1 VSISD
6 GRGSPLA
13 ADSRLEAS
21 LTALFAVDIPVGVLD
36 RLDQRLEEGLR
47 TWRPRATRRSRF
59 RPGRRAGV
67 IGLLAAALAI
77 GGANGS
83 LRALYLLAA
92 GPFDLP
98 WHRGADVNLSQ
109 TVDGYRVTLDR
120 AYADATRLAL
130 AISVVDERRRPGT
143 TQLEA
148 FGTIVTDASGEY
160 GGIGATSNP
169 DGPFAAVNVAWKTPP
184 VLPLPAGPRHFH
196 VVLPFINV
204 RDDSTPPPNADAI
217 GWNPWH
223 RYPGPWTFDFEMNVD
238 GGTTVT
244 PNAVADVDGVKLTV
258 KRLIAASSIVR
269 VELKID
275 GNVGA
280 GGWSPIGD
288 VRHGGKVIPFV
299 VASFEP
305 DGVALLTDGGA
316 GDPSGTWTVTIN
328 SVASPDGSAQPTGP
342 WVMKFDVP

>member
-1 VSISD
+1 
-6 GRGSPLA
+6 
-13 ADSRLEAS
+13 
-21 LTALFAVDIPVGVLD
+21 
-36 RLDQRLEEGLR
+36 
-47 TWRPRATRRSRF
+47 
-59 RPGRRAGV
+59 
-67 IGLLAAALAI
+67 
-77 GGANGS
+77 
-83 LRALYLLAA
+83 
-92 GPFDLP
+92 
-98 WHRGADVNLSQ
+98 
-109 TVDGYRVTLDR
+109 
-120 AYADATRLAL
+120 
-130 AISVVDERRRPGT
+130 
-143 TQLEA
+143 
-148 FGTIVTDASGEY
+148 
-160 GGIGATSNP
+160 
-169 DGPFAAVNVAWKTPP
+169 
-184 VLPLPAGPRHFH
+184 
-196 VVLPFINV
+196 
-204 RDDSTPPPNADAI
+204 
-217 GWNPWH
+217 
-223 RYPGPWTFDFEMNVD
+223 
-238 GGTTVT
+238 VT